1 MTKELS
7 KELQTLLGI
16 LIDNLEEKE
25 YDIDLTS
32 DQITC
37 LRLVADAI
45 DETIKEYLE

>member
-16 LIDNLEEKE
+16 LKDNLEEKA
-25 YDIDLTS
+25 YDIDLTG
-32 DQITC
+32 DQVTY